1 MSSIFTISNAKERTE
16 YCLLYIYQARI
27 RIMNATQLH
36 YKFIHAEDRILSH
49 HFIVDNSSEKILVS
63 LALQK
68 RILLFAFITAYHAT
82 IIRLGRNRP
91 FWCHKHLLRT
101 KLFILRVK
109 VHRMPDGPHKRWT
122 QHLCLLNHIFYVI
135 YIYHLVLLS
144 HVIES
149 QNRYISKTKI
159 AIDYHHLFLVVL

>member
-1 MSSIFTISNAKERTE
+1 MSSIFTISNAKERDE
-16 YCLLYIYQARI
+16 YFLLYIYQARI

-68 RILLFAFITAYHAT
+68 RILLFAFITAYHGI

-91 FWCHKHLLRT
+91 F
-101 KLFILRVK
+101 
-109 VHRMPDGPHKRWT
+109 
-122 QHLCLLNHIFYVI
+122 
-135 YIYHLVLLS
+135 
-144 HVIES
+144 
-149 QNRYISKTKI
+149 
-159 AIDYHHLFLVVL
+159 